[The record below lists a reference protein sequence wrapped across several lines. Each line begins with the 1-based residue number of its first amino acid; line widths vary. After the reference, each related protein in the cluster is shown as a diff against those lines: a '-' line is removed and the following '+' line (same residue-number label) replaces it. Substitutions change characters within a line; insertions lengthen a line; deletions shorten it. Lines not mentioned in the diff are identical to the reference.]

1 MIQRD
6 PKKRFSADEY
16 LELARKKEIF
26 PSCFY
31 NGLLDYLKVYALD
44 RAHPDSQI
52 SRLYKDH
59 ELFLQR
65 IGDSEEGVLALVNF
79 ITSMLRS
86 LKHSSAKMVAL
97 KLMKICS
104 NRLDPQVIL
113 DRCGSFCF
121 RLLSY
126 RRFRDAH

>member
-6 PKKRFSADEY
+6 PSKRHSADEY
-16 LELARKKEIF
+16 LEFAREKMIF

-31 NGLLDYLKVYALD
+31 NGLLDFLKVYALD
-44 RAHPDSQI
+44 TAHPDSQI

-59 ELFLQR
+59 ESFLQK
-65 IGDSEEGVLALVNF
+65 IDYSEEGVLALVNF

-97 KLMKICS
+97 KLMKIYS
-104 NRLDPQVIL
+104 KRLNPQIIL
-113 DRCGSFCF
+113 DRYIEAV
-121 RLLSY
+121 LLI
-126 RRFRDAH
+126 RCE